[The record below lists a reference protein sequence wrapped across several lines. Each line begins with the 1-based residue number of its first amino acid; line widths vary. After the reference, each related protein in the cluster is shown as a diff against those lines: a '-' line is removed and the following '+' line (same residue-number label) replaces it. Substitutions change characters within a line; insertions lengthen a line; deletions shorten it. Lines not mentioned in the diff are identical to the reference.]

1 VIVRPVY
8 GQVNRIYGYIRQS
21 HSEHRFPDLAV
32 ERQKK
37 LITKFCANKYERAV
51 DEFFIDHPCT
61 GTVDILDRE
70 ASRAMTDVV
79 DQHDV
84 IIATRLDRLS
94 RSVDNLLTIIPQLQ
108 EVGVDLYFCEQ
119 FGDFP
124 VAYRKPERI
133 KGIEHHVDFSDQIH
147 QAFLMALKAADGL
160 ARARELDIIEDGRVE
175 WAAKGYYL
183 GGRLPY
189 GYRTE
194 AVEIDGKIR
203 KRLVPVPEE
212 QRWIEV
218 MKKMRKRKLT
228 YWQIAK
234 QMNSLQKDR
243 KFYDKSVERILLPKR
258 RLQAVNDD

>member
-1 VIVRPVY
+1 
-8 GQVNRIYGYIRQS
+8 
-21 HSEHRFPDLAV
+21 
-32 ERQKK
+32 
-37 LITKFCANKYERAV
+37 
-51 DEFFIDHPCT
+51 
-61 GTVDILDRE
+61 
-70 ASRAMTDVV
+70 
-79 DQHDV
+79 
-84 IIATRLDRLS
+84 
-94 RSVDNLLTIIPQLQ
+94 
-108 EVGVDLYFCEQ
+108 
-119 FGDFP
+119 
-124 VAYRKPERI
+124 
-133 KGIEHHVDFSDQIH
+133 
-147 QAFLMALKAADGL
+147 MALKAADGL